1 LRILFLSWRDPQ
13 NPKAGGAELFTH
25 EVARRLVAKGDTV
38 EWFTAMFPG
47 AAVTSDLAGV
57 HVVRAGRQWSVH
69 MAAMRRYRGHL
80 RGSFDAVIDEVNTI
94 PFFTPLW
101 ADIPRLLLIFQL
113 AREVWWHE
121 SPFPMNAVGY
131 AAEPLYLRAYRHTPA
146 MTISASTEA
155 DLRRLGFV
163 SPVTVL
169 PIGLEPMVAPQ
180 VPKTAEIT
188 FLYVGRM
195 APSKRVH
202 DIIRAFGRFQ
212 RPGRDSKLWLV
223 GDGPD
228 GYLKNLK
235 GLVGELRLGPSVEFL
250 GRLPA
255 EEKHERMARAHVI
268 LMASVREG
276 WGLSIAEAGA
286 CGTPAVVYDVH
297 GLRDAVRDG
306 ETGFVVDP
314 TPERLAEGMERL
326 TADSALY
333 ARFADAAKR
342 LSATFSFDAAATE
355 MRAVI
360 TAAIDDAKSKPATS
374 PSDAGP

>member
-1 LRILFLSWRDPQ
+1 MSWRDPQ

-47 AAVTSDLAGV
+47 AASTSDLAGV

-80 RGSFDAVIDEVNTI
+80 RNSFDAVIDEVNTI

-146 MTISASTEA
+146 LTISASTEA

-163 SPVTVL
+163 SPITVL

-180 VPKTAEIT
+180 VPKTAETT

-202 DIIRAFGRFQ
+202 DIIRAFARFR

-228 GYLKNLK
+228 GYLRTLR
-235 GLVGELRLGPSVEFL
+235 GLVDELGLGSSVEFL

-326 TADSALY
+326 TADPALY
-333 ARFADAAKR
+333 ARFADAAMR

-360 TAAIDDAKSKPATS
+360 AAAIDDAKSKPATS
-374 PSDAGP
+374 ASDAGP

>member
-25 EVARRLVAKGDTV
+25 EVARRMVAKGDTV

-47 AAVTSDLAGV
+47 AAAEDNLAGV

-69 MAAMRRYRGHL
+69 VAAMRRYKGHL

-94 PFFTPLW
+94 PFFTPVW

-121 SPFPMNAVGY
+121 SPFPMNAIGY
-131 AAEPLYLRAYRHTPA
+131 AAEPLYLRAYRKTPA
-146 MTISASTEA
+146 LTISASTET

-163 SPVTVL
+163 SPIKVL
-169 PIGLEPMVAPQ
+169 PIGLEAMV
-180 VPKTAEIT
+180 VPIVQKAADTT
-188 FLYVGRM
+188 FIYVGRM

-202 DIIRAFGRFQ
+202 DIIRAFAEYR
-212 RPGRDSKLWLV
+212 RPGREARLWLV
-223 GDGPD
+223 GDGPEP
-228 GYLKNLK
+228 YLRALRALAAQL
-235 GLVGELRLGPSVEFL
+235 GLGASVEFL

-255 EEKHERMARAHVI
+255 DAKHKRMARAHVI

-286 CGTPAVVYDVH
+286 CGTPAVVYDVP

-306 ETGFVVDP
+306 ETGFVVQP
-314 TPERLAEGMERL
+314 TPHALAQGMERL
-326 TADSALY
+326 TADPALY
-333 ARFADAAKR
+333 SLLAGAAKR
-342 LSATFSFDAAATE
+342 WSSTFSFDAAASE
-355 MRAVI
+355 MRDVI
-360 TAAIDDAKSKPATS
+360 AASIDVPKSKPATS